1 VIDVGTA
8 LLNVIVMSPV
18 YQLGLGDVAWPS
30 MTPTLTACAP
40 VT

>member
-1 VIDVGTA
+1 MNEGMP

-30 MTPTLTACAP
+30 MTPNLTSWAP